1 MNDKHQY
8 HEMDP
13 NGDLV
18 LILGSSSHKAE
29 EENNTGDSV
38 SKTLV
43 SEEPASKIPNESAN
57 GEASS
62 GEFPRSIVVGNRND
76 VLFNAFR

>member
-1 MNDKHQY
+1 MKDEHRYQ
-8 HEMDP
+8 EMDP
-13 NGDLV
+13 DGDLI
-18 LILGSSSHKAE
+18 LILGSSSHKAG

-43 SEEPASKIPNESAN
+43 SEEPAIKNSKKSAN

-62 GEFPRSIVVGNRND
+62 GEFPRRIVVGHRSD
-76 VLFNAFR
+76 ALLML